1 MSAISGK
8 GPGSARGARGPGG
21 ARGFAPPRTEDPRV
35 VRTRSAVVDAA
46 RTLFLR
52 DGYSRTT
59 MEEIAALAGVTKR
72 TLYNHYA
79 DKEALFTQIVLD
91 VIAFAEEFARGLQE
105 ELGDEIATARLRSTL
120 EELGV
125 RLALA
130 ITRRDVIAL
139 RRLLISE
146 AREFPALATKYFD
159 RVPAR
164 VLAALSSAFERLD
177 EAGRLR
183 VPDARVAASQ
193 FAYLVVGEPLDR
205 AMLAGTT
212 PSRKRVTACARAG
225 VETFLARYGPA
236 TA

>member
-1 MSAISGK
+1 MSAISGPRK
-8 GPGSARGARGPGG
+8 SSPGDARERTGPRAD
-21 ARGFAPPRTEDPRV
+21 DPRV

-46 RTLFLR
+46 RALFLR

-59 MEEIAALAGVTKR
+59 MDEIAALAGVTKR
-72 TLYNHYA
+72 TLYNNYA
-79 DKEALFTQIVLD
+79 DKEALFREIVLD
-91 VIAFAEEFARGLQE
+91 FIAFAEEFARGLQE
-105 ELGDEIATARLRSTL
+105 ELGGIANAKLRSTL

-146 AREFPALATKYFD
+146 AREFPLLARKYFD
-159 RVPAR
+159 RVPAQ
-164 VLAALSSAFERLD
+164 VLGALASAFERLD
-177 EAGRLR
+177 DAGRLR

-205 AMLAGTT
+205 AMLVGTL
-212 PSRKRVTACARAG
+212 PARKHVIACARTG

-236 TA
+236 AP

>member
-1 MSAISGK
+1 
-8 GPGSARGARGPGG
+8 
-21 ARGFAPPRTEDPRV
+21 

-72 TLYNHYA
+72 TLYNNYA

-91 VIAFAEEFARGLQE
+91 FIAFAEEFARGLHE
-105 ELGDEIATARLRSTL
+105 ELAAGVTGAKLRGAL

-130 ITRRDVIAL
+130 ITRREVIAL
-139 RRLLISE
+139 RRLLIAE
-146 AREFPALATKYFD
+146 AREFPALARKYFA
-159 RVPAR
+159 RVPGQ
-164 VLAALSSAFERLD
+164 VLGALAVAFEQLD
-177 EAGRLR
+177 EAGQLR
-183 VPDARVAASQ
+183 VPDARLAASQ

-205 AMLAGTT
+205 AMLVGTT
-212 PSRKRVTACARAG
+212 PSRKHVVTCARAG
-225 VETFLARYGPA
+225 VETFLARYG
-236 TA
+236 